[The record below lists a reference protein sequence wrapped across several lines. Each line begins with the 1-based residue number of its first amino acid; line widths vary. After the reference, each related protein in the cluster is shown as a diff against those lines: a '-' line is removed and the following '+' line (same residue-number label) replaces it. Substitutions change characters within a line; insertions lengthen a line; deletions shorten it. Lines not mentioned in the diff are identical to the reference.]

1 MRSGLAPPPPLA
13 RDLGR
18 EMRFEAPVN
27 GCAFVAGE
35 ALFALGDGTV
45 ARSDAS
51 AFRAHDGAI
60 LCAALSPD
68 GKTLLTG
75 GDDGRLMACAPAGAA
90 QLRHDARGK
99 WIETVASAP
108 QSGAVAI
115 ALGREVRVLPA
126 RGEAHVFTPGKAA
139 NALAFDGKGRRLAI
153 AHADAVTLV
162 WALGPSLPQERLEW
176 AGAHLSVAIRPQG
189 DFLVT
194 GMAEGALHGWRLSDQ
209 AHFRMAGY
217 PFKPRSL
224 SFGLKGRVLA
234 TSGAGMVLV
243 WPFEGKDGPMGQ
255 AAVQLPARPGLVT
268 AVACHPFDALL
279 AAGYGDGG
287 VHLIRLEDGAD
298 IHVAGP
304 PPPEESPAEP
314 LANATAIE
322 HLVWSAD
329 GRGLAW
335 GGQDGAAG
343 FVRLPG

>member
-18 EMRFEAPVN
+18 EMRLDAPVN
-27 GCAFVAGE
+27 GCAFVGGE
-35 ALFALGDGTV
+35 PLFALGDGTV
-45 ARSDAS
+45 ARGDGA

-60 LCAALSPD
+60 LCASLAPD
-68 GKTLLTG
+68 GRALLTG
-75 GDDGRLMACAPAGAA
+75 GDDGRLAA
-90 QLRHDARGK
+90 TTSGGETRLHHDTKGK
-99 WIETVASAP
+99 WIESIAAAGP
-108 QSGAVAI
+108 SGAI
-115 ALGREVRVLPA
+115 ALALGRTVQVLA
-126 RGEAHVFTPGKAA
+126 AGGAVHAFALDRAA
-139 NALAFDGKGRRLAI
+139 NALAFDGKGRRLAV
-153 AHADAVTLV
+153 AHAEAATLL
-162 WALGPSLPQERLEW
+162 WALGPSLPRQRLEW
-176 AGAHLSVAIRPQG
+176 AGAHLSVALRPQG
-189 DFLVT
+189 DFIVT
-194 GMAEGALHGWRLSDQ
+194 GMAEGALRGWRLSDQ
-209 AHFRMAGY
+209 AHFRMPGY

-234 TSGAGMVLV
+234 TSGAGVVLV

-255 AAVQLPARPGLVT
+255 AAVQLPVRPGLVT
-268 AVACHPFDALL
+268 AVAFHPFDALL
-279 AAGYGDGG
+279 AAGYADGG

-343 FVRLPG
+343 FVRLPH

>member
-1 MRSGLAPPPPLA
+1 MRPGAAQPRALVE
-13 RDLGR
+13 DLGR
-18 EMRFEAPVN
+18 ALRFDAPVN

-35 ALFALGDGTV
+35 PLFALGDGTV

-60 LCAALSPD
+60 LCAAVSPD
-68 GKTLLTG
+68 GQTLLTG
-75 GDDGRLMACAPAGAA
+75 GDDGRLMACTPAGAT
-90 QLRHDARGK
+90 QRRHDARGK
-99 WIETVASAP
+99 WIETVVSAP
-108 QSGAVAI
+108 RSGAVAI

-126 RGEAHVFTPGKAA
+126 KGEAHVFTPGKAA

-153 AHADAVTLV
+153 AHADAVSLV
-162 WALGPSLPQERLEW
+162 WALGPGLPQERLEW

-194 GMAEGALHGWRLSDQ
+194 GMAEGALHGWRLADT

-234 TSGAGMVLV
+234 TSGAGVALV

-255 AAVQLPARPGLVT
+255 AALQLPARPGLVT
-268 AVACHPFDALL
+268 AVACHPVDALL
-279 AAGYGDGG
+279 AAGYADGG
-287 VHLIRLEDGAD
+287 VHLIRFEDGAD

-304 PPPEESPAEP
+304 PPPEEAAQDP
-314 LANATAIE
+314 LQPATAIE
-322 HLVWSAD
+322 HLAWSPD

-343 FVRLPG
+343 VVRLPG